1 MMAAEANIPG
11 VIDGCIPDQGDT
23 VFPCFCCGV
32 CCSDYQPHL
41 DRAEAQL
48 IADRLGVSLQQFFK
62 ECTDP
67 RWPGIDTHLLLHKDG
82 MCLFLE
88 KKEGIN
94 KWLCRIHDFKPA
106 ACREWAAGLEK
117 QECRKGLQR
126 HWGLSV
132 DNSGKLTGTSE
143 DLAGFLNF
151 LKTLD

>member
-1 MMAAEANIPG
+1 LLTVWVCLCSNFSKNALTRAGRESIP
-11 VIDGCIPDQGDT
+11 PAFTQ
-23 VFPCFCCGV
+23 
-32 CCSDYQPHL
+32 
-41 DRAEAQL
+41 R
-48 IADRLGVSLQQFFK
+48 R
-62 ECTDP
+62 
-67 RWPGIDTHLLLHKDG
+67 

-132 DNSGKLTGTSE
+132 ANSGKLTGTSE
-143 DLAGFLNF
+143 NLAGFLNF
-151 LKTLD
+151 LKDA